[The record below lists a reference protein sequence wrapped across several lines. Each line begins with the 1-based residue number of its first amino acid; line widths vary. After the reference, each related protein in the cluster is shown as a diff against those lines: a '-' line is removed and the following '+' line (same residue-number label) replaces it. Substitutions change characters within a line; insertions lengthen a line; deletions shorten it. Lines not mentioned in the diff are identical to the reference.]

1 LFFSAN
7 IPAIMQF
14 HAQLTTSSTANDS
27 NLDYYCISENI
38 CRTSSVV
45 VQQHQAS
52 FVADNWILVP
62 CKFMH

>member
-1 LFFSAN
+1 
-7 IPAIMQF
+7 MQF